1 MFCRYSE
8 TEVLE
13 MYIFIGGHGTEQW
26 DLPIYNFLQGQDLIY
41 KIWKNDAF
49 LDHHAS
55 RSSRKNQTVQFF

>member
-1 MFCRYSE
+1 
-8 TEVLE
+8 